1 MFSLSLSQLKILLC
15 INDFCIKKEGVK
27 LTWMAMKKCVHTM
40 EVIPSSYSKETEK
53 IMEQIV
59 LECLPLKLHYQVYN
73 N

>member
-1 MFSLSLSQLKILLC
+1 
-15 INDFCIKKEGVK
+15 
-27 LTWMAMKKCVHTM
+27 MAMKKCVHTM